1 MTNDGKGT
9 LYSLPTLLG
18 RSFKGII
25 WIAFSLPF
33 VPLDRLTLILGHI
46 CHCCCN
52 LRLDEAMGAI
62 RQAILLLQDPAV
74 EEWCSRFADYLEET
88 WIHGNYHRSCCCCCC
103 LSFQFVFVQV
113 HIRQRSGTSTSIWR
127 RTS

>member
-9 LYSLPTLLG
+9 LYSSPTLLG

-25 WIAFSLPF
+25 WMAFSLPF

-88 WIHGNYHRSCCCCCC
+88 WIHGNYHTSCCYC

-113 HIRQRSGTSTSIWR
+113 HIRQRSGSSTSIWR